1 MTIAAYARG
10 MATVGFLGTGI
21 MGVRMAAR
29 LAAAGHAVRAWN
41 RTRAKAERL
50 ASQGVEVVATAADAA
65 AGADVVV
72 CMLSSGPVCDEVL
85 LGGDGVV
92 AAMPAGS
99 ALVVMSSIP
108 VETARQQARAAHAR
122 GVGYLD
128 APVSGGE
135 KGATEGTLA
144 IMAGGDEALFARLRP
159 VLETMGRP
167 TLVGPVGAG
176 ELAKLVNQLIVAGT
190 IAILAEG
197 VLLAERGGADPAKVR
212 AALLGGFASSAILEQ
227 HGPRMITGDF
237 TPGGPA
243 RHQLKDTATAVALA
257 RELGLALPVT
267 ELVDGLFGD
276 LVAHGDGDLDHSALI
291 RELRR
296 RNGLPPS

>member
-1 MTIAAYARG
+1 
-10 MATVGFLGTGI
+10 MASIGFLGTGI
-21 MGVRMAAR
+21 MGVRMAGR
-29 LAAAGHAVRAWN
+29 LAGAGHAVRAWN

-50 ASQGVEVVATAADAA
+50 AAQGVEVVAAAADAA
-65 AGADVVV
+65 RGADVVI

-85 LGGDGVV
+85 LGEGGAL
-92 AAMPAGS
+92 AAMPSGA

-108 VETARQQARAAHAR
+108 VETAREQARAAAAR

-159 VLETMGRP
+159 VLEVMGRP
-167 TLVGPVGAG
+167 TLVGAAGTG

-190 IAILAEG
+190 IAIVAEG

-212 AALLGGFASSAILEQ
+212 TALLGGFASSTILDQ
-227 HGPRMITGDF
+227 HAPRMIAGDF
-237 TPGGPA
+237 RPGGPA

-257 RELGLALPVT
+257 RELGLGLPVT
-267 ELVDGLFGD
+267 ELVDGLFDD

-296 RNGLPPS
+296 RNGQSPS

>member
-10 MATVGFLGTGI
+10 MATIGFLGTGI

-50 ASQGVEVVATAADAA
+50 TERGVEVVATAVDGAR
-65 AGADVVV
+65 GADVVI

-85 LGGDGVV
+85 LGGDGAL

-108 VETARQQARAAHAR
+108 VETARGQARAADAR

-159 VLETMGRP
+159 VLEAMGRP

-190 IAILAEG
+190 IAIVAEG

-212 AALLGGFASSAILEQ
+212 AALLGGFASSTILDQ
-227 HGPRMITGDF
+227 HGPRMIAGEF

-243 RHQLKDTATAVALA
+243 RHQLKDTSTAVALA
-257 RELGLALPVT
+257 RELGLTLPVT
-267 ELVDGLFGD
+267 ELVDGLFDD

-296 RNGLPPS
+296 RNGLTPS

>member
-1 MTIAAYARG
+1 
-10 MATVGFLGTGI
+10 MASIGFLGTGI
-21 MGVRMAAR
+21 MGVQMAGR
-29 LAAAGHAVRAWN
+29 LAGAGHAVRAWN

-50 ASQGVEVVATAADAA
+50 AAHGVDVVATAADAA
-65 AGADVVV
+65 RGADVVI

-85 LGGDGVV
+85 LGVGGAL
-92 AAMPAGS
+92 AAMPSGA

-108 VETARQQARAAHAR
+108 VDTARAQARAAAAG

-135 KGATEGTLA
+135 KGAIEGTLA

-159 VLETMGRP
+159 VLEVMGRP
-167 TLVGPVGAG
+167 TLVGPAGTG

-190 IAILAEG
+190 IAIVAEG

-212 AALLGGFASSAILEQ
+212 TALLGGFASSTILDQ
-227 HGPRMITGDF
+227 HAPRMIAGDF
-237 TPGGPA
+237 RPGGPA

-267 ELVDGLFGD
+267 ELVDGLFDD

>member
-10 MATVGFLGTGI
+10 MATIGFLGTGI

-29 LAAAGHAVRAWN
+29 LAAAGHTVRAWN

-50 ASQGVEVVATAADAA
+50 ASQGVEVAATAAGAA
-65 AGADVVV
+65 RGADVVI

-85 LGGDGVV
+85 LGGDGAL
-92 AAMPAGS
+92 AAMPAGA

-108 VETARQQARAAHAR
+108 VETARGQARAADAR

-167 TLVGPVGAG
+167 TLVGPVGSG

-190 IAILAEG
+190 IAIVAEG

-212 AALLGGFASSAILEQ
+212 AALLGGFASSTILDQ
-227 HGPRMITGDF
+227 HGPRMINGEF

-243 RHQLKDTATAVALA
+243 RHQLKDTSTAVALA

-267 ELVDGLFGD
+267 ELVDGLFDD

-296 RNGLPPS
+296 RNDLPPS

>member
-10 MATVGFLGTGI
+10 MATIGFLGTGI

-50 ASQGVEVVATAADAA
+50 ASRGIGVVATAADAA
-65 AGADVVV
+65 RGADVVI

-85 LGGDGVV
+85 LGGDGAV

-108 VETARQQARAAHAR
+108 VETAREQARAADAR

-176 ELAKLVNQLIVAGT
+176 ELAKLVNQLIVA
-190 IAILAEG
+190 EG

-212 AALLGGFASSAILEQ
+212 AALLGGFASSTILDQ
-227 HGPRMITGDF
+227 HGPRMIAGDF

-243 RHQLKDTATAVALA
+243 RHQRKDTSTAVALA

-296 RNGLPPS
+296 RNGLTPS

>member
-1 MTIAAYARG
+1 
-10 MATVGFLGTGI
+10 MATIGFLGTGI

-50 ASQGVEVVATAADAA
+50 ASRGIGVVATAADAA
-65 AGADVVV
+65 RGADVVI

-85 LGGDGVV
+85 LGGDGAV

-108 VETARQQARAAHAR
+108 VETAREQARAADAR

-190 IAILAEG
+190 IAIVAEG

-212 AALLGGFASSAILEQ
+212 AALLGGFASSTILDQ

-237 TPGGPA
+237 APGGAA

-257 RELGLALPVT
+257 RALGLALPVT

-296 RNGLPPS
+296 RNDLPPS

>member
-1 MTIAAYARG
+1 
-10 MATVGFLGTGI
+10 
-21 MGVRMAAR
+21 
-29 LAAAGHAVRAWN
+29 
-41 RTRAKAERL
+41 
-50 ASQGVEVVATAADAA
+50 
-65 AGADVVV
+65 
-72 CMLSSGPVCDEVL
+72 MLSSGPVCDEVL
-85 LGGDGVV
+85 LGGDGAL

-108 VETARQQARAAHAR
+108 VETARGQGRAADAR

-159 VLETMGRP
+159 VLEAMGRP

-190 IAILAEG
+190 IAIVAEG

-212 AALLGGFASSAILEQ
+212 AALLGGFASSTILDQ
-227 HGPRMITGDF
+227 HGPRMIAGEF

-243 RHQLKDTATAVALA
+243 RHQLKDTSTAVALA
-257 RELGLALPVT
+257 RELGLTLPVT
-267 ELVDGLFGD
+267 ELVDGLFDD

-296 RNGLPPS
+296 RNGLTPS

>member
-1 MTIAAYARG
+1 
-10 MATVGFLGTGI
+10 

-50 ASQGVEVVATAADAA
+50 TQRGVEVVATAVDGAR
-65 AGADVVV
+65 GADVVI

-85 LGGDGVV
+85 LGGDGAL

-108 VETARQQARAAHAR
+108 VETARGQARAADAR

-159 VLETMGRP
+159 VLEAMGRP

-190 IAILAEG
+190 IAIVAEG

-212 AALLGGFASSAILEQ
+212 AALLGGFASSTILDQ
-227 HGPRMITGDF
+227 HGPRMIAGEF

-243 RHQLKDTATAVALA
+243 RHQLKDTSTAVALA
-257 RELGLALPVT
+257 RELGLTLPVT
-267 ELVDGLFGD
+267 ELVDGLFDD

-296 RNGLPPS
+296 RNGLTPS

>member
-1 MTIAAYARG
+1 
-10 MATVGFLGTGI
+10 MASIGFLGTGI
-21 MGVRMAAR
+21 MGVQMAGR
-29 LAAAGHAVRAWN
+29 LAGAGHAVRAWN

-50 ASQGVEVVATAADAA
+50 APHGVEVVAVAADAA
-65 AGADVVV
+65 RGADVVI

-85 LGGDGVV
+85 LGEGGAL
-92 AAMPAGS
+92 AAMPSGA

-108 VETARQQARAAHAR
+108 VETAREQARAAAAR

-159 VLETMGRP
+159 VLEVMGRP
-167 TLVGPVGAG
+167 TLVGPTGTG

-190 IAILAEG
+190 IAIVAEG

-212 AALLGGFASSAILEQ
+212 TALLGGFASLDDPRPARAADDRRRLPARRPGPAPAQ
-227 HGPRMITGDF
+227 GHRDGRGAGPRAGPRAAGHRAGRRALRR
-237 TPGGPA
+237 PGGA
-243 RHQLKDTATAVALA
+243 
-257 RELGLALPVT
+257 
-267 ELVDGLFGD
+267 
-276 LVAHGDGDLDHSALI
+276 
-291 RELRR
+291 RR
-296 RNGLPPS
+296 RRPRPQRAHP

>member
-1 MTIAAYARG
+1 
-10 MATVGFLGTGI
+10 MASIGFLGTGI
-21 MGVRMAAR
+21 MGVRMAGR
-29 LAAAGHAVRAWN
+29 LAGAGHAVRAWN

-50 ASQGVEVVATAADAA
+50 APQGVDVVATAADAA
-65 AGADVVV
+65 RGADVVV

-85 LGGDGVV
+85 LGEGGAL
-92 AAMPAGS
+92 AAMPSGA

-108 VETARQQARAAHAR
+108 VDTARAQARAAAAG

-135 KGATEGTLA
+135 KGAIEGTLA

-159 VLETMGRP
+159 VLEVMGRP
-167 TLVGPVGAG
+167 TLVGPAGTG

-190 IAILAEG
+190 IAIVAEG

-212 AALLGGFASSAILEQ
+212 TALLGGFASSTILDQ
-227 HGPRMITGDF
+227 HAPRMIAGDF
-237 TPGGPA
+237 RPGGPA

-267 ELVDGLFGD
+267 ELVDGLFDD

>member
-1 MTIAAYARG
+1 
-10 MATVGFLGTGI
+10 MASIGFLGTGI
-21 MGVRMAAR
+21 MGVRMAGR
-29 LAAAGHAVRAWN
+29 LAGAGHAVRAWN

-50 ASQGVEVVATAADAA
+50 APRGVEVVAVAADAA
-65 AGADVVV
+65 RGADLVI

-85 LGGDGVV
+85 LGEGGAL
-92 AAMPAGS
+92 AAMPSGA

-108 VETARQQARAAHAR
+108 VETAREQARAAAAR

-159 VLETMGRP
+159 VLEVMGRP
-167 TLVGPVGAG
+167 TLVGPAGTG

-190 IAILAEG
+190 IAIVAEG

-212 AALLGGFASSAILEQ
+212 TALLGGFASSTILDQ
-227 HGPRMITGDF
+227 HAPRMIAGDF
-237 TPGGPA
+237 RPGGPA

-267 ELVDGLFGD
+267 ELVDGLFDD

-296 RNGLPPS
+296 RNGFPPS